1 MTPDGIAGADW
12 DAVHELT
19 LEMLNCA
26 AAEDPSPLSRAR
38 ASLMELLDR
47 LDQKYGAKP
56 SLLATRADF
65 VDSSDE
71 KERLLLA
78 AYSEAERI
86 ADAMNREL
94 IAHSL
99 AQFYIDEIGSVDEG
113 RKWLGVW
120 RDELGIQ
127 PGAHDVGELARLES
141 ILLKKGAAW

>member
-1 MTPDGIAGADW
+1 MTPDGISGADW

-26 AAEDPSPLSRAR
+26 AAEDPSPSSRAK

-65 VDSSDE
+65 VDSSVE
-71 KERLLLA
+71 RERLLLA
-78 AYSEAERI
+78 AYSEAKRI
-86 ADAMNREL
+86 ADGMNREL

-99 AQFYIDEIGSVDEG
+99 AQFHIEEMGSVDEG
-113 RKWLGVW
+113 AKWLGVW
-120 RDELGIQ
+120 RDELGID
-127 PGAHDVGELARLES
+127 PGEHDIGELARLES
-141 ILLKKGAAW
+141 ILLNKGTA